1 MSHVGM
7 DLFEH
12 IKLKFGEENFKR
24 VYFRDASVYH
34 IADQVLLV
42 RKELGLTKKEL
53 AQKAGVGQRA
63 ISNIENAETGLSLES
78 LIKIADALD
87 LSLRGKLVPLRRVN
101 SQIDK

>member
-63 ISNIENAETGLSLES
+63 ISNIENAETGLSLY
-78 LIKIADALD
+78 A
-87 LSLRGKLVPLRRVN
+87 
-101 SQIDK
+101 SQKCVCPAVA